1 MERVLT
7 IQDAS
12 LEQAAMTLAKF
23 TKSNPSRSR
32 LVIVTQGA
40 DSTLVASSNPSTS
53 AANIQQGAANPTSFP
68 VPKLADDK
76 IIDTNGA
83 GDMFA
88 GGFIGALAMG
98 KSLEECI
105 DIGHKLG
112 QMCCGQIGPKLVW
125 PKESVV

>member
-1 MERVLT
+1 
-7 IQDAS
+7 
-12 LEQAAMTLAKF
+12 MTLAKF

-40 DSTLVASSNPSTS
+40 DSTLVASSSPTTS
-53 AANIQQGAANPTSFP
+53 VTNIRPGEPNPTSFP